1 MWYIK
6 GNKSFLFFLKSQCYV
21 LAWVYTQRRR
31 LLRLFVNKIKC
42 CPKRKTE
49 DGLNRDK
56 RWKGGKH
63 NVPKANFSMSFQ
75 ALKERGSW
83 RGLNGYVK
91 EESRIIMHR
100 GDVKVAQECR
110 CYYHWKASPETKA
123 KTSPRGNLE
132 KGKINWRV
140 FFLSHFPCLSVK
152 IEWRQSQKRWIDEG
166 GLGRDFDLATSYRP
180 SNSSIWLPIWISA
193 FHFHLS
199 IRRGRIPTTSFPFI
213 VFLLP
218 SISCEW
224 WKEKE
229 TSPNAAD
236 CICAAITEN
245 LILIGSHVEVPRV
258 CLNISSKERSDAKS
272 SIVENEESIFDDGWS
287 ANNWDGGRCV
297 ILRDWQAMFPSSFF
311 HCLILPFSPLKST

>member
-6 GNKSFLFFLKSQCYV
+6 GNKSFLFFFKSQCNV

-152 IEWRQSQKRWIDEG
+152 LNEDNHRSAGLTKAGWDVILTWQLHIAHRTQVSDYQSEF
-166 GLGRDFDLATSYRP
+166 L
-180 SNSSIWLPIWISA
+180 
-193 FHFHLS
+193 
-199 IRRGRIPTTSFPFI
+199 PFI
-213 VFLLP
+213 SISLFEEGESRQLLFGSSSSYCRVYRANDGRKRKRPQTLPTVFVLLLP
-218 SISCEW
+218 KIW
-224 WKEKE
+224 FWL
-229 TSPNAAD
+229 A
-236 CICAAITEN
+236 
-245 LILIGSHVEVPRV
+245 L
-258 CLNISSKERSDAKS
+258 
-272 SIVENEESIFDDGWS
+272 
-287 ANNWDGGRCV
+287 
-297 ILRDWQAMFPSSFF
+297 M
-311 HCLILPFSPLKST
+311 